1 MRWNPRAI
9 LAVTVLAILAA
20 LTVTAAATAATIEDN
35 DIVYVVG
42 GDGSVG
48 GATVNGDEP
57 APAQPE
63 SEGVGLLGLLR

>member
-9 LAVTVLAILAA
+9 LAVTVLATLAA
-20 LTVTAAATAATIEDN
+20 LTFTAAATAAPIEDN

-42 GDGSVG
+42 GDGGFG

-57 APAQPE
+57 ALAQPE
-63 SEGVGLLGLLR
+63 SEGVSLLDLLR